1 MSVIMNTD
9 GMIVDKEL
17 VDLANEVQKKF
28 ISLLDGKADWTTE
41 QQIVAAHHLCGY
53 VNGEIVRRIL
63 DNLMKKQGGIGA
75 LPTLKPVP
83 PADKP

>member
-41 QQIVAAHHLCGY
+41 QQIVASTSAEHAATPLS
-53 VNGEIVRRIL
+53 
-63 DNLMKKQGGIGA
+63 
-75 LPTLKPVP
+75 
-83 PADKP
+83 PASISVWTMSTSASTT